1 MQMPVILSAR
11 GKLIYSQDNHRRLKP
26 RILNILL
33 IFATVLLWGLLLGYY
48 IMQYVGIHVVR
59 DPLVLNNLWWYKVLN
74 ALYRPA
80 LVGFIL
86 SSGFFIRRIFE
97 RIEKLNVLTLLW
109 QLFIIGMGGILLILI
124 MMLVQMVL
132 VQQTRM
138 GEYMGPVFF
147 ALGLLIVVV
156 FFVSAMYI
164 FRRLILYQRT
174 YRKLIAWQIFELM
187 LGTSLLFVFTDF
199 QAGSR
204 VILVFTYVLFVLL
217 SLVLSA
223 NVRWIAYL
231 NFNQKL
237 RALGLLALVIFILII
252 YLIAGLRLPSEFG
265 LDIRI
270 MPRFDTLILISIFVS
285 ISCGFSILAL
295 FFNLPTSSMFEL
307 KSLEIASFSKINQAI
322 QSNLDF
328 TEIMNSLLDASMM
341 AANGRAGWIEL
352 MTEDQQPELELYKR
366 ISKDEIE
373 DLKQGYGITQKV
385 LKDRSFFLVK
395 NTRKHKAFKSSNG
408 RYRSLLAVPIVS
420 SSRAYG
426 AVFITNELINSF
438 EDVTVQSVV
447 SFAEQAGMALENAR
461 LVKQSIDMER
471 YREQLKIAKE
481 VQNKLLPT
489 ELPHSPSIEF
499 VAVSQNADE
508 VGGDYFDVVRG
519 ETGIY
524 KAAIGDVS
532 GKGTTAAFYM
542 AEIKGIFHALTLL
555 NLDIQTV
562 VSTANQALAQCM
574 QKGFFVT
581 LTYLQI
587 DEQKREVQL
596 IRAGH
601 CPAYLYRKSSDKI
614 SILREG
620 TLGLGI
626 VRDKS
631 FLQFLKE
638 PDTFTYEPGD
648 FLVLY
653 TDGIME
659 ARNEDDEEFGY
670 DRLEDIITR
679 NKAASAAGIASGIVD
694 AVKQFTHT
702 KISDDYTV
710 LIIRFLG

>member
-1 MQMPVILSAR
+1 M
-11 GKLIYSQDNHRRLKP
+11 
-26 RILNILL
+26 
-33 IFATVLLWGLLLGYY
+33 LWSLLLGYY
-48 IMQYVGIHVVR
+48 IMQYVGLHIVN
-59 DPLVLNNLWWYKVLN
+59 DPQVLNNVWWYKVLN
-74 ALYRPA
+74 VTYRPA
-80 LVGFIL
+80 LVGFLL
-86 SSGFFIRRIFE
+86 SSGLFIRRVFE
-97 RIEKLNVLTLLW
+97 KIEKLDVLTLLW
-109 QLFIIGMGGILLILI
+109 RLFIIGMGGISLILLMI
-124 MMLVQMVL
+124 I
-132 VQQTRM
+132 VQQLLMQQTSL

-147 ALGLLIVVV
+147 SLGLLVAVI
-156 FFVSAMYI
+156 FFMSAMYI
-164 FRRLILYQRT
+164 FRRFILYQRT
-174 YRKLIAWQIFELM
+174 YRKLLAWQTFEL
-187 LGTSLLFVFTDF
+187 LLTISLLFVFTDF
-199 QAGSR
+199 QTGSR
-204 VILVFTYVLFVLL
+204 AILVVTYVMFVVL

-237 RALGLLALVIFILII
+237 RALGLLALITFIVIT
-252 YLIAGLRLPSEFG
+252 YLIAGLRLPTEFG
-265 LDIRI
+265 LDLKL
-270 MPRFDTLILISIFVS
+270 MPRFDTLILASIFVS
-285 ISCGFSILAL
+285 GYCGFSILAL

-328 TEIMNSLLDASMM
+328 TEIMNSLLDASLM
-341 AANGRAGWIEL
+341 AANGRAGWIE
-352 MTEDQQPELELYKR
+352 MMSEDERPELGLHKR
-366 ISKDEIE
+366 ISEEEIE
-373 DLKQGYGITQKV
+373 DMKQGYSITEKV
-385 LKDRSFFLVK
+385 LKDRAFFLVK
-395 NTRKHKAFKSSNG
+395 NTRKHKAFKGSKG
-408 RYRSLLAVPIVS
+408 KYRSLLSVPIIS

-426 AVFITNELINSF
+426 AIFIANELINSF

-461 LVKQSIDMER
+461 LVRQSIDTER

-489 ELPHSPSIEF
+489 ELPMSETVEF
-499 VAVSQNADE
+499 VAISQNAEE
-508 VGGDYFDVVRG
+508 VGGDYFDVVRSDA
-519 ETGIY
+519 GIY

-555 NLDIQTV
+555 DLDIRTLV
-562 VSTANQALAQCM
+562 NTANEALSQCM

-601 CPAYLYRKSSDKI
+601 CPAYFYSKSRDEI

-626 VRDKS
+626 VRNKG
-631 FLQFLKE
+631 FEKFIKLPE
-638 PDTFTYEPGD
+638 IIRYEPGD

-659 ARNEDDEEFGY
+659 ARNDQEEEFGY
-670 DRLEDIITR
+670 DRLEECISKNKYASTTDI
-679 NKAASAAGIASGIVD
+679 AAGIVG
-694 AVKQFTHT
+694 AVKDFAHAA
-702 KISDDYTV
+702 ISDDYTV
-710 LIIRFLG
+710 LIIRFL